1 MSELKHIINDTDDS
15 VNLSS
20 VIDDIKL
27 EREKNKILEKKVEEL
42 ELDIKVKQNY
52 IDNAGDLEKKIESL
66 EAKELGLHAYAND
79 LQTEIDNIKT
89 LLKKK
94 TERIVELEKKNESN

>member
-1 MSELKHIINDTDDS
+1 MTFE
-15 VNLSS
+15 
-20 VIDDIKL
+20 
-27 EREKNKILEKKVEEL
+27 
-42 ELDIKVKQNY
+42 
-52 IDNAGDLEKKIESL
+52 KIESL